1 MNLNTVVSS
10 YSNLLINIRLSCILL
25 ISVIILSSCSQ
36 NEFDYRRNGI
46 GSDLYSADLKQAT
59 QNLET
64 YFGFICQQAGINGN
78 GNPPSCNYA
87 TMGNKSWT
95 LFVQSGFNDID
106 RRCDGY
112 LAWIEEVRNREA
124 FGNSQINAIE
134 TLVRGLKVA
143 TGVAS
148 VESLAIIGEAFGY
161 SQSLFT
167 DYHRFLYNGLE
178 SSTIKAIVSE
188 RRLAYRISLRD
199 VQIQYKPDAVNI
211 LRSYLRICMPF
222 TITMDANTF
231 ARASATGNDLPN
243 YVDPRL
249 QRETLIGQRLLR
261 DTPETSKEV
270 IVKTIVKTETVEP
283 KPFDTKFQTKVE
295 ETLDKSDVQNLQS
308 RLCAPQTGRFDNATR
323 AAILKVQGATNDPAP
338 SNKINTSLQL
348 SIIEDEPRGCED
360 SRFRF
365 ANLDEKLLFRGD
377 TTQTR
382 DVKIMR
388 FQRSL
393 FSCVNRTKSITS
405 SQITVNTTQDAFTTG
420 ILDKLTRDAV
430 RIVLP
435 AIRANGADGSFISD
449 NTQDAIEKCIV
460 AG

>member
-1 MNLNTVVSS
+1 
-10 YSNLLINIRLSCILL
+10 
-25 ISVIILSSCSQ
+25 
-36 NEFDYRRNGI
+36 
-46 GSDLYSADLKQAT
+46 
-59 QNLET
+59 
-64 YFGFICQQAGINGN
+64 
-78 GNPPSCNYA
+78 
-87 TMGNKSWT
+87 MGNKSWT

-199 VQIQYKPDAVNI
+199 VQIQYKPDAVNV

-231 ARASATGNDLPN
+231 ARASATGNELPN

-261 DTPETSKEV
+261 DTPENAKEV
-270 IVKTIVKTETVEP
+270 IVKTIVKTETVEAE
-283 KPFDTKFQTKVE
+283 PFDTRFQTKVE
-295 ETLDKSDVQNLQS
+295 ETLDKSDVQNIQS
-308 RLCAPQTGRFDNATR
+308 RLCAPQTGRFDNETR
-323 AAILKVQGATNDPAP
+323 AAILKIQGATRDPAP

-348 SIIEDEPRGCED
+348 SIIEDEPRGCTD

-388 FQRSL
+388 FQKTL
-393 FSCVNRTKSITS
+393 HSCVNRTKSITS
-405 SQITVNTTQDAFTTG
+405 SQISENTSADDFATG
-420 ILDKLTRDAV
+420 ILDKGTRDALRV
-430 RIVLP
+430 VLP
-435 AIRANGADGSFISD
+435 VIKTDGAESAFVSER
-449 NTQDAIEKCIV
+449 TQEAVQKCIP
-460 AG
+460 AS